1 MVIVLEKNI
10 RDDDKLRIRTFL
22 EKNSLRVNEIAGDE
36 ETIFGAVGK
45 VGIDPRE
52 VEILPGVQRVIPIS
66 KPYKMASREFK
77 RDNTVVDVRGV
88 KIGGNRVSVIAGP
101 CAVESLDQ
109 IMESAARVAESGAV
123 MLRGGA
129 YKPRTSPY
137 AFQGMGE
144 EGVRILREA
153 GDAYGLPIVTEI
165 VSAEHIPVMR
175 DYVDVFQ
182 VGARNMQ
189 NFELLKKVGALAKPV
204 ILKRGLSATIE
215 EWLMAAEYLLAS
227 GTEDV
232 ILCERG
238 IRTYE
243 KATRNTLDLSAIPVL
258 RALTHLPIIVDPSH
272 AVGVRDKVPP
282 MALAAIAA
290 GADGLIV
297 EVHPTPDTAM
307 SDGAQSLYPNQFEK
321 MMRDIEVLAPVV
333 GRSVSRRP
341 LPKTGHETAGAQLS
355 SLRKPLPSAKR
366 DAAGEAVVCAYSGGR
381 GAYAELA
388 IRRFWDGGATALATA
403 NFREVIDAV
412 LGGSAAFGMLPI
424 ENSLAGSVYEN
435 YDNLT
440 RCEDIEIVGEV
451 TIRIEHSLLAMPGSS
466 LETVESVYSH
476 PQALAQ
482 CDDFLAKYPHWKH
495 IETASTSGAAELVS
509 TGGDPS
515 RAAIASDDAATV
527 YRLETLKS
535 GIETNPRNYT
545 RFVIVARSGEIVSAA
560 PNRASVIFTTANQP
574 GSLHDALGIFMKHG
588 LNLTKLESRPIQG
601 EPWRYRFYANVTLPE
616 GVGSSVV
623 AGECIRTAL
632 AEMEK
637 ISKDNGIVQ
646 GVRVLG
652 LYNAKELS

>member
-1 MVIVLEKNI
+1 MVIVLESNI
-10 RDDDKLRIRTFL
+10 RDEDKQRIRRFL
-22 EKNSLRVNEIAGDE
+22 EKNSLRVNEIAGEE

-45 VGIDPRE
+45 VGIDPRD

-88 KIGGNRVSVIAGP
+88 KIGGHRVSVIAGP
-101 CAVESLDQ
+101 CAVESAEQ

-153 GDAYGLPIVTEI
+153 GDAYGLPVVTEI
-165 VSAEHIPVMR
+165 VSSEHIPVMK

-182 VGARNMQ
+182 IGARNMQ

-258 RALTHLPIIVDPSH
+258 RSLTHLPIIVDPSH

-282 MALAAIAA
+282 MALAGVAA

-297 EVHPTPDTAM
+297 EVHPCPDCAM
-307 SDGAQSLYPNQFEK
+307 SDGAQSLYPEQFEK

-333 GRSVSRRP
+333 GRSVSHRP
-341 LPKTGHETAGAQLS
+341 MARSGHATGGAELSANRASVADLRGAAET
-355 SLRKPLPSAKR
+355 P
-366 DAAGEAVVCAYSGGR
+366 VICAYSGGR
-381 GAYAELA
+381 GAYAEIA
-388 IRRFWDGGATALATA
+388 IQRFWDNGATALSTA
-403 NFREVIDAV
+403 NFREVLNAV
-412 LGGSAAFGMLPI
+412 LGGGAAFGMLPI

-451 TIRIEHSLLAMPGSS
+451 TIRIEHSLLACKDA
-466 LETVESVYSH
+466 TVDTIASVYSH
-476 PQALAQ
+476 PQALSQ
-482 CDDFLAKYPHWKH
+482 CDEFLAGKPHWKH
-495 IETASTSGAAELVS
+495 IETASTSGAAELVAAE
-509 TGGDPS
+509 GDPT
-515 RAAIASDDAATV
+515 RAAIASESAAEI
-527 YRLETLKS
+527 YGLKALKS

-545 RFVIVARSGEIVSAA
+545 RFVIVARAGEVRCET
-560 PNRASVIFTTANQP
+560 PNHASVIFTTANQP
-574 GSLHDALGIFMKHG
+574 GSLHDALGILKKHG

-601 EPWRYRFYANVTLPE
+601 EPWRYRFYANLTLPE
-616 GVGSSVV
+616 GVGKSVV
-623 AGECIRTAL
+623 SAEHLRTAL

-637 ISKDNGIVQ
+637 ISQDNGVVQ

-652 LYNAKELS
+652 LYNSKELSN